1 MASLLSALNMNAN
14 SLKVNENAIS
24 VVSNNVANMNTIGY
38 HKQTVNLATKTNE
51 IPIGNSVYRQI
62 DSLAGV
68 QIASVTRST
77 NKYLDNAY
85 RDAIAQLASLEQ
97 QQNNIGDIADL
108 FDELDGNGID
118 AGLKSFFDAL
128 NDFNNNPTDSTA
140 RVAFLE
146 SAKTL
151 TSLMN
156 TTAEK
161 LQEQM
166 YSQLGDGVS
175 TQALADSP
183 FAAEITNINDLF
195 QQLAEVNDSLSRTQT
210 GNLTANNL
218 LDTRDTILD
227 KISQYMDF
235 DIEEYPN
242 GTVRLSMDGIDFV
255 KGTEV
260 LGKFTVQTA
269 SEYGAEQGINYPD
282 DWDGALAVVNIESTD
297 GRVFGNVNDALTT
310 GKLGGYLV
318 TGSDEAGTVSA
329 GFILGKLDQLAAT
342 VADIFNAIQ
351 TDANAYCIDP
361 TTWTLSNANQGV
373 DIFVSTDGGAITA
386 SSIKINDDLL
396 ADGGQWLLA
405 AAYFNDPAQFD
416 ANAVGNNSNVVNMLN
431 TREAAQTGLG
441 GLTFE
446 DFYSALVGSIGT
458 ALSNIDGEIEAQ
470 QGIVDNLDLQRTAE
484 YSVDLNSELTDLI
497 KYQTAYSA
505 AARVFSTCNSLL
517 DVLVSLGG

>member
-1 MASLLSALNMNAN
+1 MANLLSALNMNAN

-38 HKQTVNLATKTNE
+38 HKQTVNLATRTNE
-51 IPIGNSVYRQI
+51 IPIGNNVYRQI

-85 RDAIAQLASLEQ
+85 RGALAQLGCLQQ
-97 QQNNIGDIADL
+97 QQNNISDIADL
-108 FDELDGNGID
+108 FDELDGTGID
-118 AGLKSFFDAL
+118 AGLKSFFEAL
-128 NDFNNNPTDSTA
+128 NDLNNNPTDSTA

-146 SAKTL
+146 SAQTL

-175 TQALADSP
+175 ADALADSP

-195 QQLAEVNDSLSRTQT
+195 QQLADVNESLARTQT

-227 KISQYMDF
+227 KISEYMDF
-235 DIEEYPN
+235 DLEEYPN
-242 GTVRLSMDGIDFV
+242 GTVRLSLNGVDLV

-269 SEYGAEQGINYPD
+269 SEYCAQQGITYPD

-297 GRVFGNVNDALTT
+297 GRVFGNINDTITT
-310 GKLGGYLV
+310 GKLGGYLT
-318 TGSDEAGTVSA
+318 TGSDDAGTVSA
-329 GFILGKLDQLAAT
+329 DYILGKLDQLAVT
-342 VADIFNAIQ
+342 IADIFNALQ

-361 TTWTLSNANQGV
+361 TTWTLSDANRNV
-373 DIFVSTDGGAITA
+373 NIFVSSDGGAISATN
-386 SSIKINDDLL
+386 IKINDDLL

-405 AAYFNDPAQFD
+405 TAYFDDPAQFD

-431 TREAAQTGLG
+431 TREAAQAGLG

-446 DFYSALVGSIGT
+446 DFYSALVGSVGT

-470 QGIVDNLDLQRTAE
+470 QSIVDNLDLQRTAE

-505 AARVFSTCNSLL
+505 AARIFTTCNSLL

>member
-1 MASLLSALNMNAN
+1 MASLLSALNMNSN
-14 SLKVNENAIS
+14 SLKVNENALS

-51 IPIGNSVYRQI
+51 IPIGNNVYNQI

-68 QIASVTRST
+68 QIAGITRDT

-85 RDAIAQLASLEQ
+85 RDALASLASLEQ

-108 FDELDGNGID
+108 FEELDGTGID
-118 AGLKSFFDAL
+118 AGLKKFFDAL
-128 NDFNNNPTDSTA
+128 NDLNNNPTDSTA
-140 RVAFLE
+140 RVQFLE
-146 SAKTL
+146 ASKTL

-161 LQEQM
+161 LQDQK
-166 YSQLGDGVS
+166 YSQMGDGVD
-175 TQALADSP
+175 AAKLADSP
-183 FAAEITNINDLF
+183 FAEDIKNINDLF
-195 QQLAEVNDSLSRTQT
+195 AQLANVNDSLARTQT
-210 GNLTANNL
+210 GTLTANNL

-227 KISQYMDF
+227 KISEYMDF

-242 GTVRLSMDGIDFV
+242 GTVRLSIDGIDMV

-260 LGKFTVQTA
+260 FGKFTVQTA
-269 SEYGAEQGINYPD
+269 SEYCASQGITYPD
-282 DWDGALAVVNIESTD
+282 DWDGALAVVGIECND
-297 GRVFGNVNDALTT
+297 GRTFGNINDELTT

-318 TGSDEAGTVSA
+318 EGSDTNGTVSA
-329 GFILGKLDQLAAT
+329 DYLLGKLDELAVT
-342 VADIFNAIQ
+342 VADIFNALQ

-373 DIFVSTDGGAITA
+373 NIFVASDGGAITA
-386 SSIKINDDLL
+386 SSIKVNDALL

-405 AAYFNDPAQFD
+405 TAYFEDPAQFD

-431 TREAAQTGLG
+431 TRESAQAGLG

-446 DFYSALVGSIGT
+446 DYYSALVGKVGT
-458 ALSNIDGEIEAQ
+458 ALSDVNSEMEAQ
-470 QGIVDNLDLQRTAE
+470 QSIVDNLDLQRTSE
-484 YSVDLNSELTDLI
+484 YSVDLNSELTDMI
-497 KYQTAYSA
+497 KFQTAYSA
-505 AARVFSTCNSLL
+505 AARVFTTCSDLL
-517 DVLVSLGG
+517 TVLVNLGA